1 MAKKKIKSKTKRN
14 IPVVINS
21 IVAIIC
27 LILSFFY
34 NWLFVIPA
42 VVLMLINWRLLG
54 IKR

>member
-1 MAKKKIKSKTKRN
+1 MKKKIKSKAN

-21 IVAIIC
+21 LIAIVC

-34 NWLFVIPA
+34 NLLFVIPS
-42 VVLMLINWRLLG
+42 VVLMFVNWRLLG